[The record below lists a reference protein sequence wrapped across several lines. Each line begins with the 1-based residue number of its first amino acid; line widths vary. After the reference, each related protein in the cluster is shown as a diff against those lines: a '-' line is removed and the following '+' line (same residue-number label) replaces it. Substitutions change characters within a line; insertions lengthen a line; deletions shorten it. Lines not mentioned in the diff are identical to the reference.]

1 MARIYLDARAPSGG
15 MSGVD
20 RYCRDLIP
28 ELAAQAPQH
37 EFTVIRSRDASEPR
51 LSLLGN
57 LREVAIGGGR
67 GALPLLMSRPQ
78 LRGLFRA
85 IGPPDVYHS
94 LFHLLPFGVRRGRT
108 APKRVVVTLH
118 DLIWIDYARQVER
131 TALAAAWR
139 RRLALTAIPYALRAA
154 DHIICNSE
162 ATARSADRW
171 VRRDR
176 CTAIHMGV
184 SQEFF
189 ALRTGSET
197 DDGCKP
203 ERPYIAAFGVPK
215 AYKNIRCLVQA
226 FATLAQT
233 WPAPRLVLIGG
244 NGNAG
249 RDIQRAGLSE
259 RVIVLRDVRDPE
271 LRDVI
276 RRAEVL
282 VVPSIVEGFGLPVA
296 EAMALGTPVVVSN
309 TPALCEVAGN
319 AAQAFE
325 ASNPTELAELL
336 TKVLGD
342 ERLRAE
348 MAARGRLRSS
358 QFTWAHA
365 AKRTLAVYENLL
377 GLDCAV
383 ATESPHA

>member
-1 MARIYLDARAPSGG
+1 M
-15 MSGVD
+15 D

-28 ELAAQAPQH
+28 ELAAHAPQH
-37 EFTVIRSRDASEPR
+37 EFTIIRSREVAEPR
-51 LSLLGN
+51 LALPGN
-57 LREVAIGGGR
+57 TREVAIGGGR
-67 GALPLLMSRPQ
+67 GALRLLMSRPH
-78 LRGLFRA
+78 LRGLFRS

-131 TALAAAWR
+131 TALAALWR

-154 DHIICNSE
+154 DHVICNSE

-171 VRRDR
+171 VRREH
-176 CTAIHMGV
+176 CTAIHLGV
-184 SQEFF
+184 GHEFF
-189 ALRTGSET
+189 ASRIGLET
-197 DDGCKP
+197 DDGRKT
-203 ERPYIAAFGVPK
+203 ERPYVAAFGIPK
-215 AYKNIRCLVQA
+215 AYKNIRCLVRA
-226 FATLAQT
+226 FATLREAE
-233 WPAPRLVLIGG
+233 PALRLVLIGG
-244 NGNAG
+244 DGNAG
-249 RDIQRAGLSE
+249 RDIQRAGLAE
-259 RVIVLRDVRDPE
+259 RVIVLREVGDPE

-282 VVPSIVEGFGLPVA
+282 VVPSIVEGFGLPVV

-309 TPALCEVAGN
+309 IPALCEVAGN
-319 AAQAFE
+319 AAQTFE
-325 ASNPTELAELL
+325 ASNPTELAGVLIRLL
-336 TKVLGD
+336 RD

-365 AKRTLAVYENLL
+365 AKRTLAVYDHLL
-377 GLDCAV
+377 GLECA